1 MYWLCQDFIFRICWP
16 LFDSLKH
23 YVSLELFVPWK
34 LCRAHLIYRTVCD
47 WCLLWRE
54 FLKYWIHALPG
65 HRLISFWSILF
76 IFQGIYVFCMSFFH
90 YWHEFFKWYS
100 HYFSI
105 SAASVQSYGHFHS
118 QSCLLVFTHFNSWSV
133 LRRRVSFIR
142 IFKEVMHTLVAPFY
156 WVFVFRFLIFWPSLY
171 CFLNWVFSYYYFL
184 SFKVQCLAVCFSSPS
199 LPL

>member
-76 IFQGIYVFCMSFFH
+76 IVQGIYVFCMSFFH

-100 HYFSI
+100 LITFRSLLLQYRVMAIFI
-105 SAASVQSYGHFHS
+105 PKVV
-118 QSCLLVFTHFNSWSV
+118 CLFLLTLILDLSWGGVSV
-133 LRRRVSFIR
+133 L
-142 IFKEVMHTLVAPFY
+142 LG
-156 WVFVFRFLIFWPSLY
+156 
-171 CFLNWVFSYYYFL
+171 FS
-184 SFKVQCLAVCFSSPS
+184 KK
-199 LPL
+199 